1 MLPHQYKLLTSKA
14 KYLYYKGGIRS
25 GKTYGGALKMLTIP
39 QNSVAIIAAPSYENI
54 RNGAL
59 RTLLSLINDIQKRS
73 GMTILAG
80 EPRLSPPYNVR
91 LIGGREFVFFSEGNF
106 NLVRGLEASMCW
118 IDEAGHMAEFID
130 GMNTLWSVALGRL
143 NGYPGQI
150 ILTSSPNYRQP
161 WSSKIFQD
169 NAQDPEYETI
179 HASTLDNFFLSEEY
193 KTSLRKSYTSEMYA
207 QEVLGQDINPAGAM
221 FQRHWFTVVPRAPEG
236 LKWFRYW
243 DLAASTKQSADYTA
257 SVRAAMHDGTI
268 YLDGGIH
275 MKAEWP
281 DVRKV
286 IVATM
291 LSERSDTQV
300 GIEEALQGLAAVQE
314 LRRMP
319 ELSGV
324 TFRGIKVDK
333 DKVSRAMPWAA
344 RAEAGTVKLVAGPWV
359 KSFIDEVVAFPT
371 APHDDYVDAASG
383 AVMMMS
389 KPKVDWSFS

>member
-1 MLPHQYKLLTSKA
+1 VDVLRQPRGTTALVIAPTYPMLRLGAMETILSLVARMGVATSWNKSDLELKLLGDRRIIFRSADNPDRLRGANVGFLWLDEAALMDAAIWPIAIATLRHAPGKAIVTTTPRGKNWLYDLWTS
-14 KYLYYKGGIRS
+14 
-25 GKTYGGALKMLTIP
+25 GGADYG
-39 QNSVAIIAAPSYENI
+39 IIESATTDNTFLPEHFVTT
-54 RNGAL
+54 L
-59 RTLLSLINDIQKRS
+59 RQ
-73 GMTILAG
+73 
-80 EPRLSPPYNVR
+80 
-91 LIGGREFVFFSEGNF
+91 
-106 NLVRGLEASMCW
+106 SM
-118 IDEAGHMAEFID
+118 
-130 GMNTLWSVALGRL
+130 
-143 NGYPGQI
+143 
-150 ILTSSPNYRQP
+150 
-161 WSSKIFQD
+161 
-169 NAQDPEYETI
+169 
-179 HASTLDNFFLSEEY
+179 
-193 KTSLRKSYTSEMYA
+193 TSEMYA
-207 QEVLGQDINPAGAM
+207 QEVQGQFIDPLGSM
-221 FQRHWFTVVPRAPEG
+221 FQRHWFSVAPRAPEG

-257 SVRAAMHDGTI
+257 SVRAALHDGVV

-275 MKAEWP
+275 IKAEWP

-291 LSERSDTQV
+291 LSERDTQV

-319 ELSGV
+319 ELAGV

-344 RAEAGTVKLVAGPWV
+344 RAEAGAVRLVAGTWV

-389 KPKVDWSFS
+389 KPKIQWEIL

>member
-1 MLPHQYKLLTSKA
+1 MEVLRQPPGTTSLIIAPTYPMLRLGAMETMLSLVGRMGVGISWNKSDLELKLLGDRRIIFRSADNPDRLRGANVGFLWLDEAAMMDAEIWPTAIATLRHRPGKA
-14 KYLYYKGGIRS
+14 IATTTPRGKDWLYELW
-25 GKTYGGALKMLTIP
+25 TTGGADYSITESATTDNVFL
-39 QNSVAIIAAPSYENI
+39 PSHFVET
-54 RNGAL
+54 L
-59 RTLLSLINDIQKRS
+59 RQ
-73 GMTILAG
+73 
-80 EPRLSPPYNVR
+80 
-91 LIGGREFVFFSEGNF
+91 
-106 NLVRGLEASMCW
+106 SM
-118 IDEAGHMAEFID
+118 
-130 GMNTLWSVALGRL
+130 
-143 NGYPGQI
+143 
-150 ILTSSPNYRQP
+150 
-161 WSSKIFQD
+161 
-169 NAQDPEYETI
+169 
-179 HASTLDNFFLSEEY
+179 
-193 KTSLRKSYTSEMYA
+193 TSEMYA
-207 QEVLGQDINPAGAM
+207 QEVQGQFIDPLGSL
-221 FQRHWFTVVPRAPEG
+221 FQRHWFTVVPRAPDG

-257 SVRAAMHDGTI
+257 SVRAAMHDGVI
-268 YLDGGIH
+268 YLDGGIQ

-344 RAEAGTVKLVAGPWV
+344 RAEAGTVKLVAGSWV
-359 KSFIDEVVAFPT
+359 KPFIDEVVAFPT